1 MTQESAVHFD
11 TNRRIHMALAVK
23 NLEKSVAFY
32 RRLLGMNP
40 TKTRPG
46 YAKFELADPPVN
58 LSLNESREPTGP
70 NNAVAHY
77 GIQVKSTAA
86 VNEMQESLA
95 KAGVKSVAED
105 EVTCCYAVQSKIWV
119 TDPDGNKWEV
129 FVVTNNEGAHHHA
142 SVASAS
148 APCCDS
154 NQCCVAVDA
163 K

>member
-1 MTQESAVHFD
+1 MTQDSAVHFD
-11 TNRRIHMALAVK
+11 TTRRIHMALAVK
-23 NLEKSVAFY
+23 NLEKSIAFY
-32 RRLLGMNP
+32 RQLLGMNP

-46 YAKFELADPPVN
+46 YAKFEVADPPVN
-58 LSLNESREPTGP
+58 LSLNESRERTGP
-70 NNAVAHY
+70 NNAVAHF
-77 GIQVKSTAA
+77 GIQVKSTAS
-86 VNEMQESLA
+86 VHKMRESLA
-95 KAGVKSVAED
+95 KAGVECVAED
-105 EVTCCYAVQSKIWV
+105 EVTCCYAVQNKIWV

-148 APCCDS
+148 VPCCDT